1 MGNNNFATIMAH
13 IVGALKEKGYDP
25 YVQLTGYVTKR
36 DSEYI
41 TRYKEARRLIESLD
55 FEEVMQYVQNMKRN

>member
-1 MGNNNFATIMAH
+1 MR
-13 IVGALKEKGYDP
+13 ALKEKGYDP
-25 YVQLTGYVTKR
+25 YTQLVGYVTKR

-55 FEEVMQYVQNMKRN
+55 IEMVMQYVQNMKRN

>member
-13 IVGALKEKGYDP
+13 IVGASKEKGYYP
-25 YVQLTGYVTKR
+25 YVQLTGYVIKR

-41 TRYKEARRLIESLD
+41 TRYKEVRRLIESLD
-55 FEEVMQYVQNMKRN
+55 FEMVMQYVQNMKRN